1 MQENKQPKGE
11 QIANLNANNG
21 EINQDTN
28 IEIIQPRKRFLILYN
43 TIYENQSLS
52 ALEIAIL
59 IKGLTAA
66 PDYKITREKLI
77 KRFKISTLTLEKS
90 LKKLKQEG
98 FLMITRQGKNG
109 SKWTF
114 SQLPILNIESENKEQ
129 NDLFVKLY
137 KNIEKITI
145 ERLKAL
151 YNMGALTSGQV
162 NKLLEHLYNVV
173 NAQWIDTEKAPKI
186 IKVDNPLL
194 IKKMIK
200 KQEER
205 QLKQDEE
212 ELIKIAS
219 YNWVDGKPRKTK
231 DENPNETIDDIIK
244 TMDF

>member
-1 MQENKQPKGE
+1 MKSNKQPKSE

-21 EINQDTN
+21 EIIQDTN

-66 PDYKITREKLI
+66 PNYKLTREKLI
-77 KRFKISTLTLEKS
+77 KRFKVSTLTLEKS
-90 LKKLKQEG
+90 LKKLKQQG
-98 FLMITRQGKNG
+98 FLMITRQGTKG

-114 SQLPILNIESENKEQ
+114 SQLPILNIESESKEQ

-137 KNIEKITI
+137 KNIDKITI

-162 NKLLEHLYNVV
+162 NKLLEHFYQVV
-173 NAQWIDTEKAPKI
+173 NTQWVDPTKAPKI

-194 IKKMIK
+194 IKKMFK
-200 KQEER
+200 EQEQS
-205 QLKQDEE
+205 QLEE
-212 ELIKIAS
+212 DMEEAIKIAS
-219 YNWVDGKPRKTK
+219 YKWVEK
-231 DENPNETIDDIIK
+231 D
-244 TMDF
+244 